1 MPVRS
6 YSGNAKSTA
15 LAEAITA
22 TATTFL
28 VNDGTGYPDG
38 AAGPFVVTLS
48 GGTAGEEKVLCAT
61 RTGTSFTVATGGRGF
76 DDTTASAHPNQ
87 ALVQHTFSATDA
99 REANAH
105 ANATT
110 GDPHPQYLLPTEAD
124 AAYLAKADNL
134 AALTDKAAARENLGA
149 NAAYVAKADQVW
161 QRLAEVRLAANG
173 AITFNSIPATF
184 RHLRLVVAGRS
195 TNATADDGVFL
206 RFNGDATAVYDWQTL
221 RASGT
226 AVTAVEG
233 IGQTYLDVG
242 RIPAGNAPAGIVG
255 SLVIDLPDYAQTA
268 TQKTAL
274 SNNVNKRDAVTGGLD
289 ARQHVGTWRNTAALS
304 QVQIAAVSGQ
314 LLSNTVATLYGTK
327 GA

>member
-61 RTGTSFTVATGGRGF
+61 RTGTSFTVAAGGRGF

-105 ANATT
+105 VNDAV
-110 GDPHPQYLLPTEAD
+110 GDPHPQYLTGAEAD
-124 AAYLAKADNL
+124 ATYVNVTGGSTITAGGAGVIPLVVRGAASQTANLLEARDNAGTVLARID
-134 AALTDKAAARENLGA
+134 AAGKV
-149 NAAYVAKADQVW
+149 NASRGLVVVGRAGD
-161 QRLAEVRLAANG
+161 
-173 AITFNSIPATF
+173 NSI
-184 RHLRLVVAGRS
+184 
-195 TNATADDGVFL
+195 FL
-206 RFNGDATAVYDWQTL
+206 QHG
-221 RASGT
+221 
-226 AVTAVEG
+226 E
-233 IGQTYLDVG
+233 
-242 RIPAGNAPAGIVG
+242 P
-255 SLVIDLPDYAQTA
+255 AQTA
-268 TQKTAL
+268 VLVRGAASQSANLAEFQNSAGTVLVQVGPTGKVGSSEGFVISGRFDAQGAIPGGT
-274 SNNVNKRDAVTGGLD
+274 NDTNVVLYSVPAAGLRRILVGGPDSAGTGF
-289 ARQHVGTWRNTAALS
+289 R
-304 QVQIAAVSGQ
+304 
-314 LLSNTVATLYGTK
+314 TLRVLN
-327 GA
+327 